1 MDLRTANVTKRARE
15 RRGGLG
21 ASVSAARRLHET
33 VPEGGSLLSRQH
45 RASNLTFLLLALVI
59 FLCMNWIWRLNRQ
72 SEELV
77 YSEV

>member
-1 MDLRTANVTKRARE
+1 M
-15 RRGGLG
+15 
-21 ASVSAARRLHET
+21 
-33 VPEGGSLLSRQH
+33 SRQH

-77 YSEV
+77 YSEVVQLFEQEKVSSFSFPTAIPSR

>member
-1 MDLRTANVTKRARE
+1 M
-15 RRGGLG
+15 
-21 ASVSAARRLHET
+21 
-33 VPEGGSLLSRQH
+33 SRQH

-77 YSEV
+77 YSEVVQLFEQEKVSSFSFSSIGRCTSSLWTAIPSR